1 MCYLEKEKG
10 RKNLSKRWAQ
20 VRYINKDNAFDAA
33 VATVNLELAMVGRGL
48 SGISGIRGP
57 PSHLRELIL
66 PRGYE
71 GGRIWSMGLVPPVG
85 PSELHYVSANCSK
98 KSLPLAH
105 TEAGKADT
113 GI

>member
-1 MCYLEKEKG
+1 
-10 RKNLSKRWAQ
+10 
-20 VRYINKDNAFDAA
+20 
-33 VATVNLELAMVGRGL
+33 MVGRGL
-48 SGISGIRGP
+48 SRITGARGP
-57 PSHLRELIL
+57 PSHLREHIL

-85 PSELHYVSANCSK
+85 PSDLHYVSANCSK

>member
-10 RKNLSKRWAQ
+10 RKNLSKLWAQ

-33 VATVNLELAMVGRGL
+33 VTTVNLELAMVARGL

-57 PSHLRELIL
+57 PSHLRELIF

-71 GGRIWSMGLVPPVG
+71 GGRIWSMGLVPPF
-85 PSELHYVSANCSK
+85 
-98 KSLPLAH
+98 
-105 TEAGKADT
+105 
-113 GI
+113 